1 VRRRRHH
8 LLICALA
15 LACLALPSSADA
27 YVFWTTRDGG
37 YAEADKVGR
46 ANLDGS
52 EINRAL
58 LGVALAGVAAGADH
72 IYFTSLTQGGGGE
85 GGGNPVDARTNL
97 DGGERIERLTVG
109 NEGGIQAVDAEHVYW
124 LGPTGLGRAKLDLSD
139 PEPGY
144 LTGLDGIGLR
154 FTVYEGFV
162 YWPVEELGVGCSIG
176 RANLATKVVE
186 PEWIPECSGPEIE
199 GPIGIAVDS
208 YGVFWSYLS
217 ADGQI
222 GHANLLGG
230 AVESDFIGGTK
241 AFGGPIA
248 IEGPDLYWASDAGIG
263 HAHLE
268 NGGSAS
274 VIDNDFIGGF
284 EGEISALAV
293 NSASGPSAPAPPSPP
308 APTPAPAPPPPPSP
322 TPVAAPLKSL
332 PVPKLKFD
340 TKAGTATLTLVVP
353 GPGAVVVSGTGI
365 KRLHKV
371 AKAAGPVA
379 LLVRPTKATAGKL
392 KRDSKAKVTAKIV
405 FTPTGGAPLTESKTL
420 TLKRTG

>member
-1 VRRRRHH
+1 MRRRRHH
-8 LLICALA
+8 LLICALV

-37 YAEADKVGR
+37 YTEADKVGR

-52 EINRAL
+52 EVDRAL
-58 LGVALAGVAAGADH
+58 VGDAFGVAAGADN
-72 IYFTSLTQGGGGE
+72 IYFGSQALGGGGE

-109 NEGGIQAVDAEHVYW
+109 SEGGIQAVDAEHVYW

-186 PEWIPECSGPEIE
+186 PEWIPECSGPGIE

-208 YGVFWSYLS
+208 DGVFWSYLS

-222 GHANLLGG
+222 GHAGLLGG
-230 AVESDFIGGTK
+230 DVQSDFIGGAK

-268 NGGSAS
+268 NGGSGS
-274 VIDNDFIGGF
+274 VIDNEFISGF

-293 NSASGPSAPAPPSPP
+293 NSASGPSAPTPPSPP
-308 APTPAPAPPPPPSP
+308 APAPAPAPPPPPSP
-322 TPVAAPLKSL
+322 ASGPAPLKSL
-332 PVPKLKFD
+332 PVPKHKLD
-340 TKAGTATLTLVVP
+340 TKAGTATLTLTVP
-353 GPGAVVVSGTGI
+353 GPGAVVVSGAGI

-392 KRDSKAKVTAKIV
+392 KRDGSAKVSATVA
-405 FTPTGGAPLTESKTL
+405 FTPTGGASIDRVVK
-420 TLKRTG
+420 LKLRLK